1 MTPTWRRL
9 SITGILAGVWVLSL
23 PAFGQ
28 EPAVPVTTAP
38 PSIENPDW
46 TYRFLVPTGIALAIL
61 TVLVTTV
68 RYFTNVVRKRYRVVE

>member
-9 SITGILAGVWVLSL
+9 NGTAVVAGLWVLTI
-23 PAFGQ
+23 PARGQ
-28 EPAVPVTTAP
+28 EPAVTVTTAP
-38 PSIENPDW
+38 PSVANPDW